1 VNRYLIHLVV
11 LLVFFASRQDT
22 LAQALPTATAPGA
35 YIAVG
40 GTYSVFQSNYGQRVL
55 GGGGVFADINPR
67 RQLGIEAEG
76 RWLRQNALANTTE
89 STYLIGPRV
98 QFRRGPFSPYVKVLA
113 GLGHFNFPY
122 NDAHGSY
129 FVIAPGAGVDFSVN
143 NSLKIRLVDIEYQ
156 QWPQFTFGTISP
168 YGVSFGLSYRVF
180 NGSR

>member
-1 VNRYLIHLVV
+1 M
-11 LLVFFASRQDT
+11 S
-22 LAQALPTATAPGA
+22 AQAAPTATAPGA

-40 GTYSVFQSNYGQRVL
+40 GTYSIFQSNYGQRVL
-55 GGGGVFADINPR
+55 GGGGVYADINPIR
-67 RQLGIEAEG
+67 AIGIEAEG
-76 RWLRQNALANTTE
+76 RWLRQHALANTTE

-98 QFRRGPFSPYVKVLA
+98 QFRKGGFSPYVKTLV

-129 FVIAPGAGVDFSVN
+129 FVIAPGSGLDFYVN
-143 NSLKIRLVDIEYQ
+143 SNLRIRLLDIEYQ
-156 QWPQFTFGTISP
+156 KWPQFTFGTLSP

>member
-1 VNRYLIHLVV
+1 MEFAGWSGEHENSLRLVSIHRRTANTCLYMTSGDKQHRCDRSESSDILPLLLAHVV
-11 LLVFFASRQDT
+11 HR
-22 LAQALPTATAPGA
+22 P
-35 YIAVG
+35 
-40 GTYSVFQSNYGQRVL
+40 
-55 GGGGVFADINPR
+55 
-67 RQLGIEAEG
+67 LGIEAEG

-89 STYLIGPRV
+89 STYLVGPRM
-98 QFRRGPFSPYVKVLA
+98 QFRKEPFSPYAKVLA

-129 FVIAPGAGVDFSVN
+129 FVIAPGAGVDFYVN

>member
-1 VNRYLIHLVV
+1 VNRYLIRFFFLFALFSGGKEVV
-11 LLVFFASRQDT
+11 
-22 LAQALPTATAPGA
+22 AQALPTATAPGA

-40 GTYSVFQSNYGQRVL
+40 GTYSIFQSNYGQRVL
-55 GGGGVFADINPR
+55 GGGGVFADVNPVR
-67 RQLGIEAEG
+67 PLGIEAEG

-89 STYLIGPRV
+89 STYLIGPRM
-98 QFRRGPFSPYVKVLA
+98 QFRRGPLSPYVKVLA

-129 FVIAPGAGVDFSVN
+129 FVIAPGAGVDFYVN
-143 NSLKIRLVDIEYQ
+143 SSLKIRLVDIEYQ

>member
-1 VNRYLIHLVV
+1 VNRYLIHLVF
-11 LLVFFASRQDT
+11 LLALFANRQEG

-55 GGGGVFADINPR
+55 GGGGVFVDINPVR
-67 RQLGIEAEG
+67 PIGIEAEG

-89 STYLIGPRV
+89 STYLIGPRM
-98 QFRRGPFSPYVKVLA
+98 QFRRGQFSPYAKVLA

-129 FVIAPGAGVDFSVN
+129 FVIAPGAGVDFYVN
-143 NSLKIRLVDIEYQ
+143 NNLKLRLVDIEYQ
-156 QWPQFTFGTISP
+156 KWPQFTFGTISP
-168 YGVSFGLSYRVF
+168 YGISFGLSYRVF